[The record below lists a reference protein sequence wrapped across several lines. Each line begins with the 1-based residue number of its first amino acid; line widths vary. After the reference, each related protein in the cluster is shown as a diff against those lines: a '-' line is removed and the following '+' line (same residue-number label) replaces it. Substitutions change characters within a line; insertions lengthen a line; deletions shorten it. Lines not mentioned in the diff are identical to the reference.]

1 MKQLLDIEM
10 RKQYANTLQEL
21 YEHDKNVF
29 ALEADL
35 SSSMATAGLKKT
47 MGSNY
52 LNVGI
57 MEANMVG
64 VAAGINVAGGVC
76 FVHSF
81 GQFIARRAMDQVFVS
96 LAYAKVH
103 CILVGSDA
111 GVSAEHNGGTHM
123 TFEDTGIMR
132 TIPGVYIYDVSDPV
146 QLAYL
151 MKKAYATP
159 GVHYIRTIR
168 KKLEPIY
175 DVHETFEN
183 AKLLREGNHVSLI
196 ANGICVQEALKAAE
210 ELQQSG
216 IECDVIDAFSV
227 QPLDKDTIL
236 ASAKKTN
243 CVVTIENHN
252 VNNALG
258 SAVAEMLSENY
269 PTKLVRMGV
278 KNSFGQVGSMDY
290 LKKFYQIDA
299 SSIVHTVKE
308 VVNK

>member
-10 RKQYANTLQEL
+10 RKQYANILQEL

-52 LNVGI
+52 INVGI

-81 GQFIARRAMDQVFVS
+81 GQFIARRALDQVFVS

-103 CILVGSDA
+103 CVLVGSDA

-123 TFEDTGIMR
+123 TFEDSGIMR
-132 TIPGVYIYDVSDPV
+132 TIPGVCIYDVSDPV

-183 AKLLREGNHVSLI
+183 AKLLREGHHVSLV

-216 IECDVIDAFSV
+216 IECDVIDAYSV
-227 QPLDKDTIL
+227 QPLDQDTIL
-236 ASAKKTN
+236 TSARKTN
-243 CVVTIENHN
+243 LVVTIENHN

-258 SAVAEMLSENY
+258 SAVAEALSENY
-269 PTKLVRMGV
+269 PTKLIRLGI
-278 KNSFGQVGSMDY
+278 KNAFGQVGSMDY

-299 SSIVHTVKE
+299 SSITRTVKQAL
-308 VVNK
+308 NK